1 MRQFPKVSPRFNE
14 QYFYYNQLPID
25 KTVSFRLPA
34 QLAKDFNHCV
44 ELMGSKSSDELRNFM
59 IDYIS
64 FVYGRADVLR
74 QNEQRATL

>member
-1 MRQFPKVSPRFNE
+1 MLQFPKVSPKFNE

-25 KTVSFRLPA
+25 KTVSFRLPSK
-34 QLAKDFNHCV
+34 LAEDFNHAV
-44 ELMGSKSSDELRNFM
+44 QLMGSKSSDELRNFM

-64 FVYGRADVLR
+64 FVYGKVDEYR